1 MLECFNKN
9 WEEIF
14 LSSDFRILDKPSL
27 CREETMKTSH
37 LLLSDKAG
45 KAANTIELRV
55 REMMMIMIV
64 DGVMMIILVFGVMII
79 MIA

>member
-1 MLECFNKN
+1 MLECFNKTVD

-55 REMMMIMIV
+55 REMMMDGLVMIMIV
-64 DGVMMIILVFGVMII
+64 LYMG
-79 MIA
+79 